1 MPEVILNMPVS
12 YYSGQRLANF
22 PVHLNETF
30 ASTVHSIKA
39 SRTQNRVRFIK
50 DLTWNKCSVFVRK
63 ITKYAFGT
71 TQTTLGNEE
80 SICEMS
86 HHGRI

>member
-12 YYSGQRLANF
+12 YYSGQRFANS

-30 ASTVHSIKA
+30 VSTVHSIKA

-50 DLTWNKCSVFVRK
+50 DLLETSAQFLCARSQNMH
-63 ITKYAFGT
+63 
-71 TQTTLGNEE
+71 LGLHKLHRAMKNQYVK
-80 SICEMS
+80 
-86 HHGRI
+86 